1 MSNLVGTQ
9 TVGFLTYRLICFSS
23 SSGIGVEATE
33 KGVNGCIVKSL
44 TKSGA
49 IYKDGNIQIGDH
61 IMSINNES
69 MRRITNTQARVIL
82 RRASLMGSTDIR

>member
-1 MSNLVGTQ
+1 MNKV
-9 TVGFLTYRLICFSS
+9 ICLF
-23 SSGIGVEATE
+23 SGIGVEATE
-33 KGVNGCIVKSL
+33 KGVNGCVVKTL

-49 IYKDGNIQIGDH
+49 IYKDGNIQVGDY

>member
-1 MSNLVGTQ
+1 MI
-9 TVGFLTYRLICFSS
+9 FLF
-23 SSGIGVEATE
+23 SGIGVEATE
-33 KGVNGCIVKSL
+33 KGINGCVVKTL

-49 IYKDGNIQIGDH
+49 IYKDGNIQVGDY

-82 RRASLMGSTDIR
+82 RRASLMGSTDIRYGTLKMINLDDLYK